1 MTYLKRPSLVELE
14 KRKIFLKS
22 LRPQMWGNK
31 EKLHKLN
38 CLIDK
43 VDWEIFKIESKEWK
57 RPVGGWFK

>member
-1 MTYLKRPSLVELE
+1 MSYLIQPSLIELQQ
-14 KRKIFLKS
+14 RKVFLKA

>member
-22 LRPQMWGNK
+22 LRPQMWGHK